1 MQAAPCLADRAGM
14 MRSIHLLAVALLIA
28 LAFLA
33 PLACAGQGA
42 PPFRTEDPETP
53 GNRHLEI
60 NFGVAG
66 NRNLS
71 DGDYDL
77 PGLDLAYGLSSRMQL
92 KYELPLVLAETRPTA
107 DDPIQGHL
115 LGGLGHSVLGAKLR
129 FYQHLPSD
137 GWVWPRR
144 SEKHEETESHEEE
157 PSFAASV
164 FPRLT
169 LDNPTR
175 SVARG
180 VIERGP
186 NLLLPLEVSARMGP
200 VHLNGEAGYQ
210 FGNRDV
216 PQSWIRG
223 LMIGHDFERGTQL
236 YAEIYDRQ
244 DANRIDGAAKRRDAS
259 VELGGR
265 QPFGSHKR
273 VLLLLMGGRSF
284 QSVVAERSQPSW
296 IAYVGVRIILGPEE
310 AKSEPA
316 EPKEKKED

>member
-1 MQAAPCLADRAGM
+1 M
-14 MRSIHLLAVALLIA
+14 MRSIHLLALGLLIA

-33 PLACAGQGA
+33 PLACSGQGA

-60 NFGVAG
+60 NFGAAG

-77 PGLDLAYGLSSRMQL
+77 PSLDLAYGLGSRMQL
-92 KYELPLVLAETRPTA
+92 KYELPLVVAETRPTEE
-107 DDPIQGHL
+107 DPAAGHVI
-115 LGGLGHSVLGAKLR
+115 GGLGHSVLGAKLR
-129 FYQHLPSD
+129 FYQHIAGESWLSHKK
-137 GWVWPRR
+137 
-144 SEKHEETESHEEE
+144 SEIHEGAKSHEEE
-157 PSFAASV
+157 PSFAASI
-164 FPRLT
+164 FPRLS

-186 NLLLPLEVSARMGP
+186 NLLLPVEVSARMGP
-200 VHLNGEAGYQ
+200 IHLNGEAGYQ

-216 PQSWIRG
+216 PQSWVRG
-223 LMIGHDFERGTQL
+223 LMIGHDFARGTQL

-244 DANRIDGAAKRRDAS
+244 DANRIDGLPKRRDATA
-259 VELGGR
+259 ELGGR
-265 QPFGSHKR
+265 QTLGRHKR

-284 QSVVAERSQPSW
+284 QSVAVERSQPSW
-296 IAYVGVRIILGPEE
+296 IAYVGVRFILGPEE
-310 AKSEPA
+310 TASGSEETGAK
-316 EPKEKKED
+316 KDD

>member
-1 MQAAPCLADRAGM
+1 MT
-14 MRSIHLLAVALLIA
+14 RSIHLLALALLIA

-77 PGLDLAYGLSSRMQL
+77 PSLDLAYGLGSRIQL
-92 KYELPLVLAETRPTA
+92 KYELPLVLAETRPTSDA
-107 DDPIQGHL
+107 PTGGRVI
-115 LGGLGHSVLGAKLR
+115 GGLGHSVIGAKLR
-129 FYQHLPSD
+129 FYQHLPGES
-137 GWVWPRR
+137 WVWHKN
-144 SEKHEETESHEEE
+144 SEIHESAESHEEE
-157 PSFAASV
+157 PSFAASI
-164 FPRLT
+164 FPRLS

-186 NLLLPLEVSARMGP
+186 NLLLPVEVSARMGP
-200 VHLNGEAGYQ
+200 LHLNGEAGYR
-210 FGNRDV
+210 FGNREV
-216 PQSWIRG
+216 PQSWVRG
-223 LMIGHDFERGTQL
+223 LMIGHDFKRGTQV
-236 YAEIYDRQ
+236 YTEIYDRQ
-244 DANRIDGAAKRRDAS
+244 DATRIDGLAKRRDATA
-259 VELGGR
+259 ELGGR
-265 QPFGSHKR
+265 QTLGRHKR

-296 IAYVGVRIILGPEE
+296 IAYVGVRFILGPEE
-310 AKSEPA
+310 AGSEP
-316 EPKEKKED
+316 ENSKEKKED

>member
-1 MQAAPCLADRAGM
+1 
-14 MRSIHLLAVALLIA
+14 MRSIHLLALVFPIV

-60 NFGVAG
+60 NFGTAG

-77 PGLDLAYGLSSRMQL
+77 PSLDLAYGLGSRMQL

-107 DDPIQGHL
+107 DDPTGGRVI
-115 LGGLGHSVLGAKLR
+115 GGLGHSVLGAKLR
-129 FYQHLPSD
+129 FYQHMPGDS
-137 GWVWPRR
+137 WVWRNN
-144 SEKHEETESHEEE
+144 SEKHEGTESHEEE

-164 FPRLT
+164 FPRLS

-186 NLLLPLEVSARMGP
+186 NLLLPVEMSARMGP
-200 VHLNGEAGYQ
+200 NHLNGEAGYQ
-210 FGNRDV
+210 FGNREV

-223 LMIGHDFERGTQL
+223 LMIGHDFERGTQV

-244 DANRIDGAAKRRDAS
+244 DANRIDGLSKRRDAS
-259 VELGGR
+259 VELGER
-265 QPFGSHKR
+265 QPFGGHKR

-296 IAYVGVRIILGPEE
+296 IAYVGVRFILGPEE
-310 AKSEPA
+310 PDSGHPET
-316 EPKEKKED
+316 EGKKVD